1 MFLWKFKFW
10 QAVGEFAVASLA
22 YLVILLFIL
31 VFLFGP
37 FAVWFAVKNM
47 PIAAALAGIAAIWL
61 GLQWYVGVYT
71 WPKYLGLVSACM
83 GAYAIWLA
91 ATKR

>member
-1 MFLWKFKFW
+1 MFNVKFW
-10 QAVGEFAVASLA
+10 QAIGEFAVASLA
-22 YLVILLFIL
+22 YLILFLIVL
-31 VFLFGP
+31 VFLLGP
-37 FAVWFAVKNM
+37 FAIWFAAKNY

-71 WPKYLGLVSACM
+71 WPKYLGIVSACM